1 MPVLNELSSGDTF
14 RTKGLRA
21 QLVDFLRDGR
31 DISDNEVLA
40 AMVRVPRH
48 LFVDEVFIDQ
58 AYDDKAMPIAAEQ
71 TISQPYIVALQSQ
84 ILALPKRAKVLEI
97 GTGSGYQCA
106 VLCEMGYRV
115 FSIERQR
122 ALFNKTTRLL
132 EKLGYNAKLFCG
144 DGTKGLP
151 TFAPFDGIIVTAGA
165 PVVPGQLT
173 DQLVTGGKLIIPVG
187 TIHGQRMLRFT
198 KQTDGSLLE
207 EDFGACAFVPLIG
220 EQGWPNV

>member
-1 MPVLNELSSGDTF
+1 MPSLNAISSGDSF

-31 DISDNEVLA
+31 GISDKEVLA
-40 AMVRVPRH
+40 AMLRVPRH

-58 AYDDKAMPIAAEQ
+58 AYEDKAMPIAAEQ

-122 ALFNKTTRLL
+122 ALFNKTTRLMND
-132 EKLGYNAKLFCG
+132 LGYNAKLFCG

-151 TFAPFDGIIVTAGA
+151 TFAPFDGVIVTAGA
-165 PVVPGQLT
+165 PVVPEQLT
-173 DQLVTGGKLIIPVG
+173 SQLVTGGKLVIPVG
-187 TIHGQRMLRFT
+187 TMNGQRMLRFT
-198 KQTDGSLLE
+198 KQADGSFLE

-220 EQGWPNV
+220 EQGWPDA

>member
-1 MPVLNELSSGDTF
+1 MVALRQGDTF

-21 QLVDFLRDGR
+21 QLVDFLKTERRIYDE
-31 DISDNEVLA
+31 DVLA
-40 AMVRVPRH
+40 AMQRVPRH

-58 AYDDKAMPIAAEQ
+58 AYDDKAMPIAADQ

-84 ILALPKRAKVLEI
+84 ILELPKRAKVLEI

-132 EKLGYNAKLFCG
+132 ENLGYSAKLFCG

-151 TFAPFDGIIVTAGA
+151 TFAPFDGVIVTAGA
-165 PVVPGQLT
+165 PVVPEQLT
-173 DQLVTGGKLIIPVG
+173 AQLVVGGKLVIPVG
-187 TIHGQRMLRFT
+187 TMSGQRMLRFT
-198 KQTDGSLLE
+198 KKADGSFLE
-207 EDFGACAFVPLIG
+207 EDFGGCAFVPLIG
-220 EQGWPNV
+220 EQGWPNS